1 MAKVKAFNEEWQ
13 ANLEF
18 KVNDF
23 AKKHKILQISYSTC
37 KSGYTTYHYCMV
49 LYED

>member
-1 MAKVKAFNEEWQ
+1 MKKTTAFQEEHLMYLVK
-13 ANLEF
+13 
-18 KVNDF
+18 KVNEF
-23 AKKHKILQISYSTC
+23 AECHNVLQISYSTC